1 MYIHVRYTFTL
12 VLHTY
17 MFEFYRENIILVLM
31 LLIKMVGVWHVVK
44 SPVKYKEV
52 MATQQSYN
60 GFAAAAAATCIDF
73 IALKKICYLY
83 DCFKS

>member
-1 MYIHVRYTFTL
+1 
-12 VLHTY
+12 
-17 MFEFYRENIILVLM
+17 MFEFYRENIMLVLM
-31 LLIKMVGVWHVVK
+31 LLIKMVGIWHVVK

-60 GFAAAAAATCIDF
+60 AAATTYTDF